1 MAIDSTKPTPTEEV
15 SSHAAY
21 IRENRRE
28 INALTITSAFDQTDL
43 TVTAGTV
50 GLIVGTDL
58 SAAVVDVVNI
68 DADAAVTLATITAGT
83 AGMIKIFI
91 AEDDDITW
99 TNNAVDTTGNVIR
112 LNQVPAAG
120 SYTMSEGDIL
130 VLCNIGGSDG
140 YWKEL
145 YRTLFVG

>member
-1 MAIDSTKPTPTEEV
+1 MAIDATKPSDIEEV

-21 IRENRRE
+21 IRETRTEVN
-28 INALTITSAFDQTDL
+28 SAVAASSFDQTDL
-43 TVTAGTV
+43 EVTAGST

-58 SAAVVDVVNI
+58 SAAMIDVVNI
-68 DADAAVTLATITAGT
+68 TGDGGVTLATITAGV

-112 LNQVPAAG
+112 LNQMPAAG
-120 SYTMSEGDIL
+120 DYNMDEGDVL
-130 VLCNIGGSDG
+130 ALCNIGGSDG

-145 YRTLFVG
+145 YRTDFAG